1 MTRLEKFMEKGA
13 YNEQGGRI
21 AYVMRPSSLPE
32 PLEGMTWQK
41 VESFNFADELLE
53 NAGLKDV
60 FKAALDKGC
69 ALVERAG

>member
-1 MTRLEKFMEKGA
+1 MRRLEKFIEKGA

-41 VESFNFADELLE
+41 VKSFDFADELM
-53 NAGLKDV
+53 
-60 FKAALDKGC
+60 
-69 ALVERAG
+69 